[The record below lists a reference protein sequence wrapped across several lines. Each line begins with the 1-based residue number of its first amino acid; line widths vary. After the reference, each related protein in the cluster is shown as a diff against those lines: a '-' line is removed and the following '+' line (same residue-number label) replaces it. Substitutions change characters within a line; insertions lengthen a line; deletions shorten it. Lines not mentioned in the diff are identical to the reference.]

1 MKRGGTPMERIFLL
15 EDDDSIRKLVI
26 YALGSQGYE
35 AQGFDRPSDFWK
47 AMEGPQP
54 ALVLLDIM
62 LPEEDGLSIL
72 QKLRASAATK
82 RLPVIM
88 LTAKN
93 TEYDRVVG
101 LDSGADDFISKPF
114 GMMELVARV
123 RAVLRRTEQK
133 QETEDYRVGDL
144 FVSPQRHVV
153 RVAGEEVALTNK
165 EFELLCLLLEHQG
178 IAMTRDAIMDGVWG
192 QEFSRE
198 NRTLDVHVRTLRTKL
213 GPAGHY
219 IETVRGVGYKIGG
232 QA

>member
-1 MKRGGTPMERIFLL
+1 MERIFLL

-62 LPEEDGLSIL
+62 LPEEGGLSIL